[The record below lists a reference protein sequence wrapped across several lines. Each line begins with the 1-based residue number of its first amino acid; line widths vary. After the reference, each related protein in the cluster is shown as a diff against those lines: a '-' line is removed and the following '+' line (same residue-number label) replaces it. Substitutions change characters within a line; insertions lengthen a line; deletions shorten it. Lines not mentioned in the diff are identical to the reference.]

1 MFNVAVVTPVFNTQD
16 YLHRCIKS
24 VLGQKGISLQYFI
37 VDDGSTDNSASIA
50 QYYQQLDPRIT
61 FIGKCNEGQGTA
73 RNVAIKLADA
83 EYIYFVDSDDH
94 LGENALAT
102 LYSVAKEH
110 SLDICSPNVPKH
122 YFAKPLENVPC
133 LPCKS
138 QFIRL
143 DLIREFN
150 IFQPAIRSGQDG
162 VFSHLVLT
170 HCKRIGMAAKAEFHY
185 THARDGST
193 FSMHLKRHDLVPTIL
208 AQHYVA
214 IREHYIKNDLWE
226 KNAIRLLNFISDES
240 LRNRVDPHWPYFDF
254 SQKESCIKTLSAVAR
269 EAFRY
274 ISSEEA
280 AVLSPGVLAL
290 AKRDVADLVKNYES
304 EFLGKKFTP
313 SYPKNSNVER
323 ENLII
328 CKFANE
334 KLTPSSKSTNTNKN
348 LRSLTAEVPREK
360 TGRDIDFST
369 LQVEI
374 QSLRGKMDLA
384 INSINN
390 SSVQLAS
397 IVRTPLR
404 TLEGGM
410 DDLVVSLTTLPHRLP
425 LVHYAI
431 ESIFS
436 QTIIPARIVL
446 WITDKIVGENWLTP
460 ELKGLVNRGLEIR
473 KVEDVGPHTKLI
485 YALKE
490 YPNKSIITIDDD
502 IIYPINTIQFLREQ
516 HLRFPGAVICNWAR
530 ELAFDSAG
538 KVKGVRSGRLLS
550 PPLLEKELEQANHY
564 AGKPNLLAFP
574 YGTSGV
580 LYPPGALHSRV
591 FDVREFKEICPKEDD
606 IWFKAMGLLN
616 KTGVVVTNL
625 GINPSH
631 HCITGS
637 QAEALRHHNHG
648 ENMNNKQMLDVFDR
662 LDLYKYLK

>member
-50 QYYQQLDPRIT
+50 QYYQQLDPRVT
-61 FIGKCNEGQGTA
+61 FVGKCNEGQGTA

-102 LYSVAKEH
+102 LYNTAKEH

-143 DLIREFN
+143 ELIREFK

-170 HCKRIGMAAKAEFHY
+170 HCKRIGMASKAEFHY

-193 FSMHLKRHDLVPTIL
+193 FAMHLKRHDLVPTIL
-208 AQHYVA
+208 GQHYVA
-214 IREHYIKNDLWE
+214 IKEHYDEHDLWK
-226 KNAIRLLNFISDES
+226 KNAMRLLGFISDES
-240 LRNRVDPHWPYFDF
+240 LRNRVDPHWPYFDN
-254 SQKESCIKTLSAVAR
+254 SQKESCIRTLSAVAR
-269 EAFRY
+269 EAFKY
-274 ISSEEA
+274 ISSDEA
-280 AVLSPGVLAL
+280 ILLSPAVLAL
-290 AKRDVADLVKNYES
+290 AKRDILDLVKTYEN
-304 EFLGKKFTP
+304 EFLGKKFVP
-313 SYPKNSNVER
+313 SYPKNPNVER
-323 ENLII
+323 ENLTI

-334 KLTPSSKSTNTNKN
+334 KLAPSKKSIHGNLSSKEIMP
-348 LRSLTAEVPREK
+348 EVPSTK
-360 TGRDIDFST
+360 VSRDIDFT
-369 LQVEI
+369 ALQSEI

-404 TLEGGM
+404 TLDAGL

-436 QTIIPARIVL
+436 QTIIPAKIVL
-446 WITDKIVGENWLTP
+446 WITDKIVGEDWLTP

-490 YPNKSIITIDDD
+490 FPSKSIITIDDD
-502 IIYPINTIQFLREQ
+502 IIYPINAIQFLRDQ
-516 HLRFPGAVICNWAR
+516 HLRFPKDVICNWAR
-530 ELAFDSAG
+530 ELAFDNAG
-538 KVKGVRSGRLLS
+538 KVKGVRAGKLLS
-550 PPLLEKELEQANHY
+550 PPLLEKEIEQANHFS
-564 AGKPNLLAFP
+564 GKPNLLAFP

-580 LYPPGALHSRV
+580 LYPPGALHPRV
-591 FDVREFKEICPKEDD
+591 FDVNEFKEICPKEDD
-606 IWFKAMGLLN
+606 IWFKAMSLLN
-616 KTGVVVTNL
+616 KTRVVVTNL

-631 HCITGS
+631 HSITGS

-648 ENMNNKQMLDVFDR
+648 ENMNNKQMLAVFDR